1 MTSTSAYLHAQA
13 SLRADP
19 KTWVVTGA
27 AGFIGGHLVEKLLQL
42 DQRVVAIDNFAT
54 GFRSTIDAVG
64 SGHPLFTFHEG
75 DICDADFMATVCAGA
90 DVVLH
95 QAALGSVPRSIKDP
109 QASHRANVDGF
120 ITTLI
125 AAKDAGVKRVVY
137 ASSSSVYG
145 DDPNLP
151 KVEHRLGKPLSPYAA
166 TKAIDEVYADVFQKT
181 YGLQSIGLRYFN
193 VFGPRQDKSGPYA
206 AVIPV
211 WAGRLL
217 EGTDV
222 VINGDGETSRDFC
235 FVDNAVQANILAG
248 GGAPL
253 PRARQRRRRG
263 PRRARRR
270 RRRRLWPLQRRR
282 RAPLVGRHLT
292 GAEAPRLRA
301 HARPRRRPRPR
312 PALLR
317 RATAVNLGGGQRPGQ
332 RKRPGER
339 REKPL
344 TEEGLMRSA
353 LWHLQRRALTE
364 AEVRERLKRKA
375 SRAAAQHGPIPEGR
389 DNEAALI
396 DRVVERL
403 HASLLLNDSRR
414 RPGAQE
420 GPVEEGPAEGP
431 VGVGPSG
438 LLV

>member
-248 GGAPL
+248 VADDSATGRAYNVAFGARTTL
-253 PRARQRRRRG
+253 NALFAQIKDTVVRLCREHGSDADVALAERVAAAAAVYG
-263 PRRARRR
+263 PFRDGD
-270 RRRRLWPLQRRR
+270 
-282 RAPLVGRHLT
+282 VRHSLADISLAQKHLGYEPT
-292 GAEAPRLRA
+292 HDLAAGLG
-301 HARPRRRPRPR
+301 
-312 PALLR
+312 PALR
-317 RATAVNLGGGQRPGQ
+317 FYVEQQR
-332 RKRPGER
+332 
-339 REKPL
+339 
-344 TEEGLMRSA
+344 
-353 LWHLQRRALTE
+353 
-364 AEVRERLKRKA
+364 
-375 SRAAAQHGPIPEGR
+375 
-389 DNEAALI
+389 
-396 DRVVERL
+396 
-403 HASLLLNDSRR
+403 
-414 RPGAQE
+414 
-420 GPVEEGPAEGP
+420 
-431 VGVGPSG
+431 
-438 LLV
+438 